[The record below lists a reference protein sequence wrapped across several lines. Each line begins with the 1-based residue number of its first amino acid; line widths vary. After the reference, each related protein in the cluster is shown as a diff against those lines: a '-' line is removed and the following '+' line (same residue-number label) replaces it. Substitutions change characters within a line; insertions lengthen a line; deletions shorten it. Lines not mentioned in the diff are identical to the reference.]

1 MFESVV
7 FVLYECLVFSLGVT
21 SIALPIC
28 ALLVGTIKFVK
39 GSNRDGFSDYV
50 SMIAMLLVLEMGLCL
65 FFLIGYSY
73 LYHLN

>member
-1 MFESVV
+1 M
-7 FVLYECLVFSLGVT
+7 VFSLGVT
-21 SIALPIC
+21 AIAFPIC

-39 GSNRDGFSDYV
+39 GSNSDSFGDYV
-50 SMIAMLLVLEMGLCL
+50 TMISVLLVLEMGLCV